1 MGKLLILPALTMMF
15 AIIQAAPVSSNN
27 DTPPTSDTTT
37 TTTTAP
43 TANIPALKVK
53 ARHEIT
59 AVQQEIQLLEKAAVR
74 NKSVCL

>member
-1 MGKLLILPALTMMF
+1 M
-15 AIIQAAPVSSNN
+15 SSNN
-27 DTPPTSDTTT
+27 DTPANSNTA

-53 ARHEIT
+53 AKHEIN

-74 NKSVCL
+74 NKLVCL

>member
-1 MGKLLILPALTMMF
+1 MGKLLILLTLTMMF

-27 DTPPTSDTTT
+27 DTPPNSDTTT
-37 TTTTAP
+37 TTTTP

-59 AVQQEIQLLEKAAVR
+59 AVQQEIQLLEKATVR

>member
-27 DTPPTSDTTT
+27 DTPANSNTAIA
-37 TTTTAP
+37 TTAP

-59 AVQQEIQLLEKAAVR
+59 AVQQEIQLLEKATVR
-74 NKSVCL
+74 NKSICL